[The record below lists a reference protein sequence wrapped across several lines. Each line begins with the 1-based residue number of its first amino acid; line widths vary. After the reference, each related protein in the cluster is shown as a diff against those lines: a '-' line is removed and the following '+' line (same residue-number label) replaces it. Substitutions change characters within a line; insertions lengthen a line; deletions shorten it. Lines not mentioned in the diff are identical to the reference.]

1 MTRWTVAIVC
11 VLVSALGGGCER
23 RPSAEETIQAS
34 ERHLRTGSTE
44 RALDELL
51 LARVEHPGSARLLY
65 QIGVA
70 QQATATTLSVP
81 GTQRDALRQ
90 LTGAA
95 QSFARVDEMR
105 SGLGLAARFNA
116 ATLRFQQDGFLTSAD
131 RYEERLQ
138 NLRQAIALLEALVA
152 DAPGFEEA
160 QHNLDYARYHLSLLL
175 QNPPRPPEE
184 EDEGG
189 EDPPPANS
197 AVDAATTQIPKATAE
212 VIDGSTIILRLPGRE
227 EETP

>member
-1 MTRWTVAIVC
+1 MTRWTVAIGC
-11 VLVSALGGGCER
+11 VLVGSLGSGCER
-23 RPSAEETIQAS
+23 RPSTEDTIQAS
-34 ERHLRTGSTE
+34 ERHLRTGNAA

-51 LARVEHPGSARLLY
+51 VARVEDPGSARLLY

-81 GTQRDALRQ
+81 GTQRDAQRQ
-90 LTGAA
+90 LTGASE
-95 QSFARVDEMR
+95 SFARVDEMS

-116 ATLRFQQDGFLTSAD
+116 ATVRFQHDGFLTSAD

-138 NLRQAIALLEALVA
+138 NLRQAIAVLEALVA
-152 DAPGFEEA
+152 DAPDFEEA
-160 QHNLDYARYHLSLLL
+160 QHNLDYGRYQLSLLL
-175 QNPPRPPEE
+175 QNPPRADE
-184 EDEGG
+184 EDDEDTS
-189 EDPPPANS
+189 DPPPANS
-197 AVDAATTQIPKATAE
+197 AVDAATTQIPQATAE